1 MVAPAQR
8 HARPAA
14 GPRRLPLAQ
23 RARVGLGVTFLLVLC
38 VLLMATLA
46 ALQQR
51 WWLMLLEVSTAAVA
65 GGSGLQIWRTGSVR
79 RPVTVLLTWMFTL
92 LLVAVCSKDGL
103 AVAMS
108 PWMALLVLFALFM
121 LGPRRGAIFLGVA
134 LGMVLLSFVV
144 HRTAAG
150 PRLSFLAAWD
160 TTPRVLFMALA
171 TGLIGLLGLRFES
184 AQQHTLGELEEALV
198 TSEHGER
205 QREVLFESTSAAI
218 CSIDRERRLVLCN
231 RAFAALAGVA
241 GPGAGTALAHIL
253 APAQWARWQVA
264 ISRVLAGDGPIT
276 FEEPPPAGQDAPHRE
291 TTIQP
296 ILAGHSMIAGGEVV
310 GVTAFSHDITERKRA
325 EAEMRQ
331 LHQAVVRVSR
341 QAGMATVAGEVLH
354 NAGNV
359 LNSTGVSVSMLRR
372 YVRRLRSKHL
382 VASVALLEARRGD
395 LDSFL
400 SHDAKGQHLLVFL
413 RGLADDFE
421 QQKRQLATELS
432 ALQESVEHLTH
443 VIDAQRSHARARG
456 AHEVVSIAALVD
468 AALGLQVPSWEQIE
482 VSVER
487 RLADLPPLRTD
498 KHRVIEILVNLISNA
513 RDALRDS
520 GRVDKRLCIRTETAG
535 PDRVRVNVEDNGIGI
550 DPAQHDELFRLGF
563 TTKHDGNGI
572 GLHASAMA
580 ARQLGG
586 SLSFRSDGPGQGAVF
601 TLDLPIAPAVQT
613 DGQHAQDT
621 RDGAD

>member
-8 HARPAA
+8 PARPAA

-23 RARVGLGVTFLLVLC
+23 RVRVGLGVTFLLVLC

-46 ALQQR
+46 GLQQR
-51 WWLMLLEVSTAAVA
+51 WWLMLVEVLTAAVA
-65 GGSGLQIWRTGSVR
+65 GGCGLQIWRTGSVR

-103 AVAMS
+103 AVAIS

-121 LGPRRGAIFLGVA
+121 LGPRRGAIFAGVA
-134 LGMVLLSFVV
+134 LGMVVLSLVL
-144 HRTAAG
+144 HRTGAG
-150 PRLSFLAAWD
+150 PPLSFLATWD
-160 TTPRVLFMALA
+160 TIPRVLFMALA
-171 TGLIGLLGLRFES
+171 TGLIGLLGLRYES
-184 AQQHTLGELEEALV
+184 AQQRTLGELEEALV

-205 QREVLFESTSAAI
+205 QREVLFESTTAAI

-231 RAFAALAGVA
+231 RAFADLAGVA
-241 GPGAGTALAHIL
+241 EPGAGTALAHIL
-253 APAQWARWQVA
+253 APAQWARWQLA
-264 ISRVLAGDGPIT
+264 IARVLSGGGPIT

-296 ILAGHSMIAGGEVV
+296 IVAAQPMSAGGEVV
-310 GVTAFSHDITERKRA
+310 GVTVFSHDITERKRA
-325 EAEMRQ
+325 EAETRQ
-331 LHQAVVRVSR
+331 LHQALVRVSR

-382 VASVALLEARRGD
+382 VASVAMLEAHRDD
-395 LDSFL
+395 LDAFL
-400 SHDAKGQHLLVFL
+400 SQDPRGRHLLAFL
-413 RGLADDFE
+413 RGLAGDFE
-421 QQKRQLATELS
+421 QQKHQLSTEVR
-432 ALQESVEHLTH
+432 ALRKSIEHLTH
-443 VIDAQRSHARARG
+443 VIHAQRSRARAHG
-456 AHEVVSIAALVD
+456 AHEAVSIAAVID

-487 RLADLPPLRTD
+487 RIAALPPLHTD
-498 KHRVIEILVNLISNA
+498 KHRVIEILVNLVSNA
-513 RDALRDS
+513 RDAVRDS
-520 GRVDKRLCIRTETAG
+520 GRIDKRICIRAETAG
-535 PDRVRVNVEDNGIGI
+535 PDRLRVAVEDNGVGI
-550 DPAQHDELFRLGF
+550 APAQRDELFRLGF

-586 SLSFRSDGPGQGAVF
+586 SLTFRSDGPGQGAVF
-601 TLDLPIAPAVQT
+601 TLELPMAPAVQT
-613 DGQHAQDT
+613 DGGPVQGT
-621 RDGAD
+621 RDGAG